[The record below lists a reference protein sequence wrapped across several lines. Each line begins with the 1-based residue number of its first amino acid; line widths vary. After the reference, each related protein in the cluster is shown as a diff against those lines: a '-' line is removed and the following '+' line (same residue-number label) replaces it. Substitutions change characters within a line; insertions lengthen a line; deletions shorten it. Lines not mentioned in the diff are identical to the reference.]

1 MNQSECVAGFY
12 HDYKLVKILPHGVI
26 ERCAKCKNQLFFK
39 NDTPNILYLSHH
51 LRQTLQKDNAL
62 EVDHMIEIGS
72 FEGSFDAY
80 IAKMYCDLSN
90 LQALCTDCHNKKTH
104 FGNASMKYERKKIA

>member
-1 MNQSECVAGFY
+1 MDKKTQLHILNVLRQGTVTWYVRNECLNRGR
-12 HDYKLVKILPHGVI
+12 YKALVGK
-26 ERCAKCKNQLFFK
+26 KNLWAR
-39 NDTPNILYLSHH
+39 DCDSCGI
-51 LRQTLQKDNAL
+51 QTLQKDNAL